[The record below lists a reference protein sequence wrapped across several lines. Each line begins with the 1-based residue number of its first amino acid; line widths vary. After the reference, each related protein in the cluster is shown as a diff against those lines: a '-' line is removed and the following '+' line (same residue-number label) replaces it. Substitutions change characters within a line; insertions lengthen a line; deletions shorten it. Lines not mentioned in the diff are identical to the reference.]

1 MRATI
6 LVLCVLILFMNK
18 TNAQSGTGGTLTLQQ
33 SIETGIANNLQV
45 RQSSLAAE
53 RAGVTFAQAKGNL
66 IPRVNAG
73 IVHGKSQGRS
83 IDRTSNTYIN
93 QQQDIADINLKSDV
107 TVFNGFRLLNSLKRD
122 ALAYDAAK
130 LEFEQQKYDMTLR
143 IILAYLQVLNN
154 EDQVALSKAQ
164 LELSRTQVA
173 RLEVLNQQGAIPPA
187 QLYDLKGQ
195 FANDE
200 LAILANTNAVASSKR
215 DLAALMNVP
224 FDPNV
229 KLERLSADQ
238 FALVYEGT
246 PESIYQVAMDQLA
259 LIKAADL
266 RTKSAFK
273 DVKVAKGA
281 LAPELYLAGS
291 FFTNYSKTKGQTS
304 IKYFDQLRN
313 NYGTFI
319 GVGLNIPIINNMRA
333 RNNVTLAKID
343 QKDAEIRKQALHTG
357 LQQAIGE
364 AYINMRNAAD
374 RYKVLQQQVEAFG
387 LSFRA
392 AEVRFNAGLGTSVD
406 YLVAKN
412 NLDRAN
418 LNLINA
424 RYDYALRVK
433 ILDYYQNK
441 PLW

>member
-18 TNAQSGTGGTLTLQQ
+18 TNAQSGTGSTLTLQQ

-66 IPRVNAG
+66 IPRLNAG

-93 QQQDIADINLKSDV
+93 QQQDIADINLNSDV

-154 EDQVALSKAQ
+154 EDQLTLSKTQ
-164 LELSRTQVA
+164 LELSRQQVA
-173 RLEVLNQQGAIPPA
+173 RLELLNQQGAIPPA

-200 LAILANTNAVASSKR
+200 LAILGNTNAVASSKR

-229 KLERLSADQ
+229 KLERLGADQ
-238 FALVYEGT
+238 FSLVYEGT

-273 DVKVAKGA
+273 DVKVARGA

-343 QKDAEIRKQALHTG
+343 QKDAEIRKQTLHTG

-374 RYKVLQQQVEAFG
+374 RYKVLQQQVDAFG

-412 NLDRAN
+412 NFDRAN